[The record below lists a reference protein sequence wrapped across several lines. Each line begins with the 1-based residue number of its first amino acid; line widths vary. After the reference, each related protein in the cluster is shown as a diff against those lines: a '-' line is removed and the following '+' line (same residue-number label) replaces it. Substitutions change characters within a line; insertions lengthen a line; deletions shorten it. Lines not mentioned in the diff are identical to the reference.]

1 MTTSGARLVEPL
13 PLSKRKY
20 LANFLGRAQGK
31 VGRLQLIELA
41 KKFPAKVCLLFLKHF
56 RCCLKVVFCECAHSL
71 EKY

>member
-1 MTTSGARLVEPL
+1 MTTHGHRLVEPL

-41 KKFPAKVCLLFLKHF
+41 KRFPEKVCTIHGYVNGNLSIQIFL
-56 RCCLKVVFCECAHSL
+56 VV
-71 EKY
+71 